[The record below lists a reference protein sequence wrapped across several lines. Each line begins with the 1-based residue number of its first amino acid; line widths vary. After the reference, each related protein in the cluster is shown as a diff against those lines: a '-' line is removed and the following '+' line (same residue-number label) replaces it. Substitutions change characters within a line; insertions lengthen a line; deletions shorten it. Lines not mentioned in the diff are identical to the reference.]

1 VKPDSQ
7 KSTMEQATDWAKG
20 KADSAASAM
29 EPKVG
34 RYLSTPCFPLAD
46 HPSESEVWQP
56 TRRRRR

>member
-1 VKPDSQ
+1 
-7 KSTMEQATDWAKG
+7 MEQATDWAKG

-34 RYLSTPCFPLAD
+34 RYLSTPYFSLAD